1 MEKYPPFLF
10 QRLNLIGLILLK
22 KGLVN
27 TAQLQQALEIQKKEG
42 GLLGGILLKQ
52 KFISE
57 EALYIAI
64 AEQCGLVYLPLERYA
79 IAEELRGLVPKEM
92 CLQYLFIP
100 IERIGDVL
108 NVAIADPFNKK
119 AIEAIQKSVPY
130 KVDYTISTKTDI
142 EKRVIREMR

>member
-1 MEKYPPFLF
+1 
-10 QRLNLIGLILLK
+10 
-22 KGLVN
+22 
-27 TAQLQQALEIQKKEG
+27 
-42 GLLGGILLKQ
+42 
-52 KFISE
+52 
-57 EALYIAI
+57 
-64 AEQCGLVYLPLERYA
+64 
-79 IAEELRGLVPKEM
+79 GLVPKEM

-130 KVDYTISTKTDI
+130 KVVYTISTKTDI